1 MGKEQQEDEKKNKIR
16 RKRREE
22 VQKMKEITE
31 EYAGAVAF
39 VLTGGLILR
48 VFGEVL
54 RMVNL

>member
-54 RMVNL
+54 RMVSL

>member
-39 VLTGGLILR
+39 VLTGGVILR

-54 RMVNL
+54 RMVSL

>member
-1 MGKEQQEDEKKNKIR
+1 
-16 RKRREE
+16 
-22 VQKMKEITE
+22 MKEMTE

-54 RMVNL
+54 RMVSL